1 MTAAAV
7 LLHHNDIS
15 TSLYNKSLVQYAL
28 NAAKI
33 LIPRKWKSPLV
44 PTISEWWTEMEEIR
58 KFEEIHAV
66 TQTAIR
72 KHWATWL
79 PWTHYMEGARP
90 GCLVGCSL
98 PDHDR
103 ATS

>member
-7 LLHHNDIS
+7 LLHHNNIS
-15 TSLYNKSLVQYAL
+15 TSLYNKSLAQYAL

-33 LIPRKWKSPLV
+33 LIPRKWKSSSV
-44 PTISEWWTEMEEIR
+44 PTISEWWTEMEEVR

-79 PWTHYMEGARP
+79 PWTHYMEGVRPSARP
-90 GCLVGCSL
+90 
-98 PDHDR
+98 
-103 ATS
+103 